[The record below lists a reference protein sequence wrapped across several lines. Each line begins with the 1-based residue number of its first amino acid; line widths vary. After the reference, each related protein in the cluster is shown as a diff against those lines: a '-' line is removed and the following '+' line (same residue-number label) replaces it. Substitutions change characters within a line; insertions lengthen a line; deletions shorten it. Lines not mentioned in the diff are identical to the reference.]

1 MKKNNYEA
9 PHVEFEDLEIE
20 SAIMGASGHGDDWG
34 DGGED

>member
-1 MKKNNYEA
+1 MKKSIYVA
-9 PHVEFEDLEIE
+9 PQVEREVLETE